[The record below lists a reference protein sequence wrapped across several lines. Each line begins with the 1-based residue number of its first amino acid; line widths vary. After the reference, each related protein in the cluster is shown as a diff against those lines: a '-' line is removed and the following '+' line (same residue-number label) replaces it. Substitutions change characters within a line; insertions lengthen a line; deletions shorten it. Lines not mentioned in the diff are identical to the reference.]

1 MITAFGATHPG
12 PVRRL
17 NEDAFLCDLDQSLF
31 VVGDGMGGHQA
42 GEIAS
47 KLAVETIRIFVARTR
62 DDEKVTWP
70 YGIDPAISFDGNR
83 IASAIRIANRRVFKT
98 SENSEQYTGMGTTV
112 VVAFV
117 NDGSLVF
124 SSVGDSRM
132 YSFSQGTLT
141 QLTQDDSW
149 MSVLLA
155 NKTIDPAAIARH
167 PMRHVLTSVVGAR
180 EDLECRVQERKLAG
194 EELFLLS
201 TDGLHGTL
209 DPGTIQSIMA
219 AHSEPAALAP
229 ALVDEALRRGS
240 ADNVTAV
247 VVKYVP

>member
-1 MITAFGATHPG
+1 MITAHGATNPG
-12 PVRRL
+12 PVRHL
-17 NEDAFLCDLDQSLF
+17 NEDTFLCDLDQSLF

-42 GEIAS
+42 GEVAS
-47 KLAVETIRIFVARTR
+47 KLAVETIRIFMARSR

-83 IASAIRIANRRVFKT
+83 IASAIKIANRRVFKA

-112 VVAFV
+112 VAALVS
-117 NDGSLVF
+117 GGRLVF
-124 SSVGDSRM
+124 SSVGDSRL

-149 MSVLLA
+149 ISMLLA
-155 NKTIDPAAIARH
+155 NRTIDADAIARH
-167 PMRHVLTSVVGAR
+167 PMRHVLTNVVGAR
-180 EDLECRVQERKLAG
+180 EHLECRVQERKLAG
-194 EELFLLS
+194 EELFLLA

-209 DPGTIQSIMA
+209 APATMESILGS
-219 AHSEPAALAP
+219 HTEPADMAS
-229 ALVDEALRRGS
+229 ALVAEALQRGS
-240 ADNVTAV
+240 ADNITAL